1 MMPDRETL
9 EKRLIKLQEELARAV
24 DALREMGAERIVLI
38 GSLAGEPVNPFGD
51 IDLVAVM
58 RTNKRFLDR
67 LKEAYARIQPRVA
80 MDILVYTPEEF
91 EELRDSSP
99 FLSHALKGGKVLY
112 AA

>member
-1 MMPDRETL
+1 MIPDRETL
-9 EKRLIKLQEELARAV
+9 EKRRKKMEEELARAV
-24 DALREMGAERIVLI
+24 EALREMGAEKVILI
-38 GSLAGEPVNPFGD
+38 GSMAGEEVNPFGD

-58 RTNKRFLDR
+58 RTDKRFLDR
-67 LKEAYARIQPRVA
+67 LEEAYARIRPRIA

-99 FLSHALKGGKVLY
+99 FLSHALKGGRVIY